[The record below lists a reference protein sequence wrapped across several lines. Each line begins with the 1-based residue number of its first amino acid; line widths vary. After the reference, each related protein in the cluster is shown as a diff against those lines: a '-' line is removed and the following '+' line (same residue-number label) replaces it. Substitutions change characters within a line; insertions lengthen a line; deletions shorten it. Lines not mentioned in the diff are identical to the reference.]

1 MCYYH
6 NRMIRIVYAPQWF
19 YGIDTIIELFSFLT
33 ALLIAYYAYKFYK
46 FSFERKYKYFSLS
59 FLALALGSLA
69 KIAMNFTIYY
79 PYIVKQQIG
88 LLNIDITGVNKAILY
103 TIGFDVHRILMLFG
117 LAGIYILLS
126 KSKLK
131 SQLILFTYFILLTA
145 LFSHN
150 SYFVFYITMALFL
163 GYIVFFYY
171 KNYTLNPKN
180 YKLILV
186 TLAFFMIFNAQLCFL
201 LVHYW
206 EHLYAMGGF
215 FQLVGYLM
223 LLYSYVS
230 LVLPTRR

>member
-1 MCYYH
+1 
-6 NRMIRIVYAPQWF
+6 MIRIVYAPQWF
-19 YGIDTIIELFSFLT
+19 YGIDTIIESFSFLT

-69 KIAMNFTIYY
+69 KIAMNFTVYY
-79 PYIVKQQIG
+79 PYIIKEQIG
-88 LLNIDITGVNKAILY
+88 ALNIDITGINKAMFY
-103 TIGFDVHRILMLFG
+103 VIGFDAHRILMLFG

-131 SQLILFTYFILLTA
+131 SQLILFTYFILLAA
-145 LFSHN
+145 LFSNN
-150 SYFVFYITMALFL
+150 SYFIFYITMALFL

-180 YKLILV
+180 NKLILV
-186 TLAFFMIFNAQLCFL
+186 ALAFFMIFIAQLCFL
-201 LVHYW
+201 TIFCW
-206 EHLYAMGGF
+206 EHLYAIGGF

-230 LVLPTRR
+230 LVLPTRK